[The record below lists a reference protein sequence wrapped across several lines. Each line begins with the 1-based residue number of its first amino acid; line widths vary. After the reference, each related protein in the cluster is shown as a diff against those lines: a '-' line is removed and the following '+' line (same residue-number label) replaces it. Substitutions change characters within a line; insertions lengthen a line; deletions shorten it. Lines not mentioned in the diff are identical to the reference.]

1 MVGILPL
8 CHQISGAKMSG
19 QIWNLCLPGGPPDG
33 KTGFLPCPYARM
45 EAISLHMEEH
55 HSFLWDAHLCTSQ
68 TCLNSTEAHPC
79 GWTGL
84 FFIMWIHPILSVVL
98 ISVHGHWIKDLQNTR
113 SSSFHSMETVIHSY
127 FWFQIRGDI
136 NRFKPVCCH
145 CMQQLGTWNV
155 SDCKC
160 TASFRPALYL

>member
-1 MVGILPL
+1 MLKWVDKYEISVYLGVHLTERQDSCHVHMRGWRQYPCTWKSTIVFYGMHIFAQVKHVWIARKLIRVVG
-8 CHQISGAKMSG
+8 QGS
-19 QIWNLCLPGGPPDG
+19 
-33 KTGFLPCPYARM
+33 
-45 EAISLHMEEH
+45 
-55 HSFLWDAHLCTSQ
+55 
-68 TCLNSTEAHPC
+68 
-79 GWTGL
+79 